1 MQVLRKLL
9 FPVSLVYGAVVHLRN
24 LLFDLGI
31 LKSETYKIPII
42 CVGNLSVG
50 GTGKTPM
57 IELLIRTL
65 GNEKS
70 IAVLSRGYKRKSKG
84 FHLSN
89 PKSTITELGDEPYQ
103 IHKKFPDVFVAVDT
117 DRRNGISKLKS
128 LIDPKVILLDDAFQ
142 HRWVK
147 AGLNILLTSYDDLYV
162 DDWFLPTGNLRDA
175 KKEAKRAQ
183 LIIVTKCPE
192 NLPKSAA
199 DKIVKKI
206 NPDENQLVLFT
217 KLEYDNNLKGQSEV
231 LDISQLENIQF
242 TLITGIANPEPLVA
256 HLKSKKLEFE
266 HLSFKDH
273 HFFTEKEIE
282 NLKRKRL
289 ILTTEK
295 DYVRLN
301 GQLEKIIYITVKHT
315 FLFNGQ
321 LTLEKVIHEFM
332 K

>member
-9 FPVSLVYGAVVHLRN
+9 FPVSLVYGTVVHLRN
-24 LLFDLGI
+24 LLFDSGI
-31 LKSETYKIPII
+31 LKSETYKILTI

-65 GNEKS
+65 GKENS

-84 FHLSN
+84 FHLSD

-103 IHKKFPDVFVAVDT
+103 IHLKFPEVFVAVDT

-128 LIDPKVILLDDAFQ
+128 LINPKVILLDDAFQ

-147 AGLNILLTSYDDLYV
+147 AGLNILLTSYDNLYV

-175 KKEAKRAQ
+175 KKEANRAQ

-192 NLPKSAA
+192 DLSKSSAN
-199 DKIVKKI
+199 KIIKKI
-206 NPDENQLVLFT
+206 NPVENQLVLFT
-217 KLEYDNNLKGQSEV
+217 KLEYDKGLKGQSEV
-231 LDISQLENIQF
+231 LDINQLRNTQF
-242 TLITGIANPEPLVA
+242 TLITGIANPEPLVT
-256 HLKSKKLEFE
+256 HLKSKGLKFE
-266 HLSFKDH
+266 HLPFKDH

-282 NLKRKRL
+282 NLKKKRL

-301 GQLEKIIYITVKHT
+301 GQLENIIYITVKHT
-315 FLFNGQ
+315 FLFDGQ
-321 LTLEKVIHEFM
+321 LTLEKAIHEFM